1 MLRRTLATLASAAL
15 AVSGVA
21 AGALPAQA
29 APGTAVTA
37 STVAVAEADD
47 GLGSTLTGTVVDAQG
62 RGLAGVVVHA
72 QRLANGKTWYVETA
86 ADGAFSVDVRGGG
99 SYRLGFSDEPGRG
112 QYTFTTTV
120 RTASVAKGE
129 TLAVGT
135 IKLARPYGWGTSNV
149 VITVRGPLGDE
160 EAPSLLHLK
169 DSRGR
174 IVAVEGMYDDIDP
187 NRRAI
192 FNDLAA
198 GRYRAIFPATGQS
211 VALNVGAGETATAQ
225 LRVKAPKKRGNL
237 EVDAVDSKGRSLSG
251 ALSLTDRHGRVV
263 GYSWSGNFK
272 SVLAGRYTV
281 AAQVG
286 ERSYQKSVVVKHG
299 RTTKTTL
306 RARPTGGTLAG
317 TVKGVRGTAF
327 AKVILKGVGKTKGR
341 YETWTGDGRYVF
353 RGVKPG
359 RYRVVVQDVTSYFGG
374 KYTIGGL
381 PDAYYKGSTYKKSRI
396 LTIKDGRTT
405 RLAKIAFRG

>member
-1 MLRRTLATLASAAL
+1 MLRRTMATLVSAAL
-15 AVSGVA
+15 AVTGLA

-29 APGTAVTA
+29 ASGAGAA
-37 STVAVAEADD
+37 SAVATQND

-62 RGLAGVVVHA
+62 HGLADVVVHA
-72 QRLANGKTWYVETA
+72 ERLANGKTFYIETA
-86 ADGAFSVDVRGGG
+86 ADGTFSVDVRGGG
-99 SYRLGFSDEPGRG
+99 AYRLQFADESASSRPA
-112 QYTFTTTV
+112 FATTV
-120 RTASVAKGE
+120 RTAAVTKGE
-129 TLAVGT
+129 TLEVGT
-135 IKLARPYGWGTSNV
+135 IRLTRPYGWGTSIV
-149 VITVRGPLGDE
+149 QVKVKGPLGDE
-160 EAPSLLHLK
+160 ESPSLVHLK
-169 DSRGR
+169 DARGR
-174 IVAVEGMYDDIDP
+174 VVAVEGMYDDIDS
-187 NRRAI
+187 NRLAV

-198 GRYRAIFPATGQS
+198 GRYRVLFPATGQS
-211 VALNVGAGETATAQ
+211 VAVTVAAGKTATAQ
-225 LRVKAPKKRGNL
+225 LRVKAPRKRGNL
-237 EVDAVDSKGRSLSG
+237 KVRVVDGRGKTVSASIEV
-251 ALSLTDRHGRVV
+251 TDRRGRVV
-263 GYSWSGNFK
+263 GYSWAGTFPK
-272 SVLAGRYTV
+272 LPTGRYTV

-286 ERSYQKSVVVKHG
+286 ERTYQKSVVVRHG
-299 RTTKTTL
+299 RTTTTTL
-306 RARPTGGTLAG
+306 RAKPSGGTVAG
-317 TVKGVRGTAF
+317 TVKGLGGDSTAF